1 MRTLIRGALVGLMLS
16 TAALSA
22 CQRQA
27 PVGEEGPSTPT
38 NAEREAEIAA
48 ETLAALGGPAN
59 ATQRAAYEGEFQ
71 ASGGLDALGNAEG
84 AWELTLLNDYAQFA
98 RPGLGEDGGIP
109 GERDYRERGVRV
121 TAGPLTITISEQ
133 VCSASGVELPYTA
146 QVLFEGVAYQGCAR
160 RGVIEGERPTWASLL
175 PELMPA
181 INTCAERASS
191 RPARIT
197 FASALD
203 EGEVLV
209 RVREAN
215 GSRRECIV
223 TGGAVSVYEPLSD
236 DDRRP
241 GEGEPEFQPGASRP
255 AARNCRTVEEAIDRT
270 GAQLGWLIRNS
281 C

>member
-27 PVGEEGPSTPT
+27 PAGEEGPSTPT